1 MRLAWLNRLT
11 KQIGRKSREK
21 VCGAPDPTRSGSSGG
36 GGGGGS
42 SSSCN
47 SSTRTVCAVGQARG
61 GTARSGSTS
70 SYSCSGRVTSVQQHP
85 AGADRR
91 GSREAATP
99 APAQA
104 AALKDVRVIQRCL
117 VYVIGI
123 PPSIAKKEVSFEGFP
138 CLSLGF
144 GVASLQMLS
153 CGGLWQYACLGEAY
167 PRSPPKTT
175 SR

>member
-1 MRLAWLNRLT
+1 MRLAWLDRLT

-21 VCGAPDPTRSGSSGG
+21 VCGAPDPTRTGSSAG

-70 SYSCSGRVTSVQQHP
+70 SYSCSGRVTSVQHP

-91 GSREAATP
+91 GSREAAAP

-123 PPSIAKKEVSFEGFP
+123 PPSIAKKEVSFEGLL